1 METHFPCK
9 VGLYLTFGPRA
20 EPEDV
25 VGVWPALPV
34 PALDDD
40 LVLGGRGEAV
50 EHKVAGVREGVVV
63 LLKMKTL
70 GYHSRL

>member
-1 METHFPCK
+1 M
-9 VGLYLTFGPRA
+9 LTFGPGA

-25 VGVWPALPV
+25 VGVRPPLSV

-50 EHKVAGVREGVVV
+50 EHKVPGVSEGVVV
-63 LLKMKTL
+63 LLKR
-70 GYHSRL
+70 HH

>member
-1 METHFPCK
+1 M
-9 VGLYLTFGPRA
+9 LTFGPGA

-25 VGVWPALPV
+25 VGVRPPLSV

-50 EHKVAGVREGVVV
+50 EHKVPGVSEGVVV
-63 LLKMKTL
+63 LLK
-70 GYHSRL
+70 